1 MDVIVTADGS
11 KTLTS
16 SEFGETYGSRHGA
29 LTEAVHVFLRGS
41 GVADRLAGGRPT
53 RVLEVGFG
61 TGLNFL
67 VTAAAAVEHGAGL
80 HYTALERAPLDSATL
95 RQVHALSSLPAT
107 LIDEFIGW
115 VDSLA
120 DPPAQGTHTLAGGGF
135 ATVVL
140 DLIIGEATRS
150 LGDDLGGRAGDAV
163 ATFDAIYLDGFSPR
177 ANPDLWSQAFLTR
190 LAAGL
195 APGGMLVTFSVSGA
209 VRRALA
215 AAGLEVR
222 KQPGPPGGKPEML
235 AARRAPGQP

>member
-107 LIDEFIGW
+107 LTDEFIGW

-150 LGDDLGGRAGDAV
+150 IGDAV
-163 ATFDAIYLDGFSPR
+163 ATFDAIYLDGFSPK
-177 ANPDLWSQAFLTR
+177 ANPDLWTQAFLTR

-195 APGGMLVTFSVSGA
+195 APGGTLVTFSVSGA
-209 VRRALA
+209 VRRALG

-235 AARRAPGQP
+235 AARRATGQP